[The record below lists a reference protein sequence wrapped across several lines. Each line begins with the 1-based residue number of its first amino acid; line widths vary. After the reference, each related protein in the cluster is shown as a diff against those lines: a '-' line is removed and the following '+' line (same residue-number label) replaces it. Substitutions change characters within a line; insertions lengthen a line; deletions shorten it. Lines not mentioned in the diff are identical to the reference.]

1 MRGLA
6 LALVVVIATAAVAC
20 ANSYSAVGALELSDE
35 TYGSCVSCVSCVL
48 CVSCVGVAA
57 RWLVS
62 DESLG
67 FRCKACVNR
76 VADICIYIYIFF
88 LLRFTLPFPVPG
100 TAVAAYDDGVF
111 VCGGHIDG
119 ASVDVDADGR
129 PPRGSVYFAN
139 LTVRYVALFS
149 VVCAF
154 LCVLVTF

>member
-76 VADICIYIYIFF
+76 VADICIYIYIYFF
-88 LLRFTLPFPVPG
+88 CCDSLSPFRYQAPRLLPMT
-100 TAVAAYDDGVF
+100 TACLCVAAILTAPQWMWMPTEGLRV
-111 VCGGHIDG
+111 G
-119 ASVDVDADGR
+119 ASTLR
-129 PPRGSVYFAN
+129 I
-139 LTVRYVALFS
+139 
-149 VVCAF
+149 
-154 LCVLVTF
+154 